1 MAYGLQV
8 INILVNE
15 HLSREHLTS
24 VQGTVEGLAGIAVA
38 FYDAGGKQLLAPMNQ
53 DPLVSLLSGTV
64 PGKEDHQNFI
74 SGTVRTAAYRKDAT
88 LTRSPFEQ
96 YYIFIPHNL
105 GDKSL
110 VLVAGA
116 FYLSEDEFRNFI
128 SRRGLR
134 YHLSYQQIEKI
145 SKQIR
150 ILNYEA
156 IKKLTENIS
165 RLFHLAM
172 RYGFENRQL
181 RKECNRTKAIIRL
194 ISNLEEQ
201 STERQLHEFFSEMLI
216 FLFNVETLSI
226 VAEKGE
232 YFESIF
238 SAGRLRERIASV
250 SFLRNTMIIEEVLK
264 KKQPRYCNDPV
275 DLRGI
280 GLGEEIESLWL
291 FPYFAKNKAC
301 QLFCLYN
308 TELSNE
314 EEEEITEALQ
324 LIATMAATI
333 SARDS
338 YTTRMQG
345 MTMLNLA
352 TSGLSLA
359 VKQPE
364 VLYASIVDTAVK
376 ISKAER
382 GSLMLD
388 EDGSGELS
396 IKAVHGIN
404 KWLLKDLKIRAG
416 EGIAGRVFQESLPV
430 LSENI
435 EKQFSVQNR
444 PIYKT
449 SSFMSIPLKVGDET
463 IGVLNISDK
472 LSGEVFLQEDLALLH
487 SFANYASIALKGSS
501 YCSIAENMKELSIT
515 DPLTNLY
522 NRRYFEERLAE
533 EIDRSERHSL
543 NLSLCIIDID
553 DFKLFNDTEGHP
565 AGDEILIRFSRLLH
579 ESLRAIDVL
588 ARIGGEEF
596 AIIMPQTD
604 KDEAYF
610 VAERTRNTVK
620 QKMDRTWKQC
630 PKEHMTVSIGIS
642 TFPVDGTEVKRLI
655 SNADKAL
662 YRAKMHGKD
671 KTCAWKEHTSF

>member
-1 MAYGLQV
+1 MH
-8 INILVNE
+8 E
-15 HLSREHLTS
+15 HLIREHLVS
-24 VQGTVEGLAGIAVA
+24 LQGTVESLAGIAVA
-38 FYDAGGKQLLAPMNQ
+38 FYDEGGKQLLAPTTQ
-53 DPLVSLLSGTV
+53 DPLVSLLGGTG
-64 PGKEDHQNFI
+64 PGNEDHLNFI
-74 SGTVRTAAYRKDAT
+74 SSTVRTAAYRKEAT

-96 YYIFIPHNL
+96 YFLFIPYNL

-134 YHLSYQQIEKI
+134 YRLSSQQIEKV

-150 ILNYEA
+150 ILDYEA
-156 IKKLTENIS
+156 IKKMTENIR
-165 RLFHLAM
+165 RLYHLAV
-172 RYGFENRQL
+172 RYGFENSQL
-181 RKECNRTKAIIRL
+181 RKEHNRTRAIMRL
-194 ISNLEEQ
+194 LSNMEEQ
-201 STERQLHEFFSEMLI
+201 ITEGQLHQLFSEMLI
-216 FLFNVETLSI
+216 VLFNVETLSI
-226 VAEKGE
+226 VAEKGGQ
-232 YFESIF
+232 FESIF
-238 SAGRLRERIASV
+238 SAGRLRVQLASV
-250 SFLRNTMIIEEVLK
+250 SFLRNTRLIGEVLK
-264 KKQPRYCNDPV
+264 KSQPKYCNDPV
-275 DLRGI
+275 DIRELC
-280 GLGEEIESLWL
+280 LGEGIESLWL
-291 FPYFAKNKAC
+291 FPCFARNNVC
-301 QLFCLYN
+301 RLLCLYN

-314 EEEEITEALQ
+314 EVEEITEVLQ
-324 LIATMAATI
+324 LIAAQSATI
-333 SARDS
+333 AARDI
-338 YTTRMQG
+338 YTARMQG

-359 VKQPE
+359 VDQPE
-364 VLYASIVDTAVK
+364 ALYASIVDSAVK

-388 EDGSGELS
+388 DEGSGELS

-416 EGIAGRVFQESLPV
+416 EGIAGKVFQESLPV
-430 LSENI
+430 ISENI

-449 SSFMSIPLKVGDET
+449 PSFMSIPLKVGDET

-472 LSGEVFLQEDLALLH
+472 LTGEVFLQEDLALLH

-522 NRRYFEERLAE
+522 NRRYFQERLAE
-533 EIDRSERHSL
+533 EIDRSDRHNL
-543 NLSLCIIDID
+543 NLSLCLIDID

-565 AGDEILIRFSRLLH
+565 VGDDILVRFSRLLH

-588 ARIGGEEF
+588 ARIGGDEF

-610 VAERTRNTVK
+610 VAERTRNTVR

-630 PKEHMTVSIGIS
+630 PTEKMTVSIGIS
-642 TFPVDGTEVKRLI
+642 TFPSDGTEVKRLI
-655 SNADKAL
+655 SCADKAL

-671 KTCAWKEHTSF
+671 RTFAWEEHTSI